1 MLSCNQCE
9 PIVTSGEREGSAEKG
24 CYPQTPGEENVSK
37 MKNGETGQMV
47 SPRASREFLE
57 KIDGNYPIGFRE
69 SFAKFLSLR
78 V

>member
-1 MLSCNQCE
+1 MLSSNYSKR
-9 PIVTSGEREGSAEKG
+9 IVTSRSRKISAEEG
-24 CYPQTPGEENVSK
+24 CYPQTAGEESVAE

-57 KIDGNYPIGFRE
+57 KIDGDDPIGFGE